1 MSNITVSRREAGDG
15 AKPYVVL
22 IDGQPWLDRQ
32 NHPRRFGDSKRA
44 WNAAYKRFAR
54 QLAGAIQAQ
63 AEAAALEAQAPE
75 AVPAPSRPYGCI
87 DPADKLTHA
96 DVRRI
101 GLKPGPAPLTPEQVE
116 AAYAARAEARAHAR
130 AGQVQAAPLQDG
142 PGAELRRQAA
152 ELRCGAGY
160 ADDYRAYLADLD
172 AAAALEARARR
183 LEMQAAAP
191 APGPAAIPTEPDHDT
206 GAQPMTPNTATPH
219 PSMASTIAAHATL
232 MERVKAEQTQAL
244 AQEQETAPEA
254 AFAQAE
260 QLIANRLAAH
270 IDEIESFEEF
280 KSFARGYFS
289 QGMYNKL
296 YYTNTLR
303 AIWDAQHPQR
313 PEPAPQAPAQAAHGA
328 DDDMAGIRKA
338 LDIIKRGDPML
349 EPAAQEETVGA
360 GASAVMLDEALGGDP
375 TDEEIEENIEAQERE
390 ETLAIMAGEVKADP
404 APVHSKARWHEGFAD
419 GEAGREPT
427 HDVADYR
434 SGWNHGAV
442 CRAQREAA
450 RAMREPPRPAPE
462 TANQGHIAFLETQL
476 REIDPENPALAA
488 SQAWWDRGGVCGYS
502 NEDFDVLSRLSS
514 ALDAA
519 RKAVAAVVK
528 EITPALVAVY
538 NGSDMTE
545 GEFAALAGQLP
556 EAATVGDVIDA
567 ARSLRGLEEQADT
580 GLAPAPEAAPS
591 CEGDAWEAIEE
602 AKTAEPAP
610 VVEEAPAPTPAQTTA
625 FSQGYSDAMEGYE
638 KPDLIESMPVFN
650 EGYME
655 GWNAAQSRQA
665 TEAKLQ
671 ERLAAMPVQAEPAQ
685 PAPLNFD
692 ELLAAHQFLVEQ
704 AVKLADRLAA
714 AEARIGKLEAAPVSR
729 PAPQPAP
736 KAATQA
742 KAAETPATPR
752 QAPTPAAAK
761 AIEDSAPYKRGFAAA
776 RKGGKADA
784 DWFQGYGLGTADKA
798 EGRASREAEMAGRS
812 LRSGYVAGFTG
823 ANETTNTRWVA
834 GYKAGL
840 PG

>member
-32 NHPRRFGDSKRA
+32 NHPRRFGNYVRA
-44 WNAAYKRFAR
+44 WNAAIKIKPAVPVAERPTP
-54 QLAGAIQAQ
+54 Q
-63 AEAAALEAQAPE
+63 EAAPAQAP
-75 AVPAPSRPYGCI
+75 ASTRPYGCI
-87 DPADKLTHA
+87 DPADKLTHT

-130 AGQVQAAPLQDG
+130 AGQAQAAPLQDG
-142 PGAELRRQAA
+142 PGA

-172 AAAALEARARR
+172 AAAALEARARQ
-183 LEMQAAAP
+183 LEIQAAAP

-303 AIWDAQHPQR
+303 AIWDARHPQR

-328 DDDMAGIRKA
+328 NDDMAGIRRA
-338 LDIIKRGDPML
+338 LNIIKRGDPML

-419 GEAGREPT
+419 GDADREPT

-450 RAMREPPRPAPE
+450 EAP
-462 TANQGHIAFLETQL
+462 
-476 REIDPENPALAA
+476 
-488 SQAWWDRGGVCGYS
+488 GVEG
-502 NEDFDVLSRLSS
+502 
-514 ALDAA
+514 
-519 RKAVAAVVK
+519 VA
-528 EITPALVAVY
+528 PALVAVY
-538 NGSDMTE
+538 GGSDMTE
-545 GEFAALAGQLP
+545 GEFSALADRMP
-556 EAATVGDVIDA
+556 ESATVGDVIDA
-567 ARSLRGLEEQADT
+567 ARSLRGL
-580 GLAPAPEAAPS
+580 AA
-591 CEGDAWEAIEE
+591 EG
-602 AKTAEPAP
+602 EP
-610 VVEEAPAPTPAQTTA
+610 EAPADGEKDAPGTAQESSGGAASSASASDPGTA
-625 FSQGYSDAMEGYE
+625 
-638 KPDLIESMPVFN
+638 PVLPSY
-650 EGYME
+650 G
-655 GWNAAQSRQA
+655 A
-665 TEAKLQ
+665 
-671 ERLAAMPVQAEPAQ
+671 
-685 PAPLNFD
+685 
-692 ELLAAHQFLVEQ
+692 LLAEYHLLAH
-704 AVKLADRLAA
+704 AVAQLSDRLAA
-714 AEARIGKLEAAPVSR
+714 AEAIIEALRGPAPAR
-729 PAPQPAP
+729 PAEPPAP
-736 KAATQA
+736 K
-742 KAAETPATPR
+742 PATPR
-752 QAPTPAAAK
+752 AAVDVA
-761 AIEDSAPYKRGFAAA
+761 DSAPYKRGLAAA
-776 RKGGKADA
+776 RNGGKADA
-784 DWFQGYGLGTADKA
+784 DWFQGYEMGTADKA
-798 EGRASREAEMAGRS
+798 EGRASREAQMAGRS

-823 ANETTNTRWVA
+823 ANETTNARWVA

-840 PG
+840 RG